1 MMSLVTF
8 TRNNALPL
16 LRTSITVRI
25 QLNSASLSSLVRL
38 EEKQGYAVVAMHKP
52 PVNSLSLE
60 MIQALSE
67 SLSELEKNK
76 CKGFILTSACP
87 GIFSAGLD
95 IREMYQ
101 PTEERLKEFWSSLQ
115 TLWLQ
120 LYGSKM
126 ASVALI
132 NGHAPAGGC
141 LLAMCC
147 DSRIMVNGK
156 SKIGLNE
163 TKLGIV
169 APFWFKDTFVNT
181 IGVRQSERAL
191 QLGSLFTPDEA
202 LKIGL
207 VDRVLPDPEAA
218 TAVAESELKEFL
230 QIPAMARYLSKM
242 RIREAALKDLLEN
255 REKDLNTFVN
265 FATTDAVQKGL
276 GIYLQSLAKK
286 N

>member
-230 QIPAMARYLSKM
+230 QIPAMVRYLSKM

>member
-207 VDRVLPDPEAA
+207 VDRVLPDTEAA